1 MKNKILLFLIITSF
15 VYAFSAVAQTKKT
28 KGYAISVKIDG
39 LKDTVCYMAYHYGDK
54 QYLKD
59 TALVNSKGEMMFKG
73 DEELPGGIYMI
84 VLPSKNYF
92 EFIVN
97 QQTFSMETDSL
108 DLVGKMKVKG
118 SEDNILFYEYLNY
131 VANKGKQ
138 IEEWKKK
145 LEQAPTKQDSA
156 TIREEIVKLDK
167 DVNEYRNQYAEKYP
181 TTLLAKVFNAM
192 KDPVVPES
200 VDSTQKYTWY
210 KNHYFDNIDFTDDRI
225 VRTPIFHTKLKQY
238 FETLTLQIPDSV
250 IKAADFMIAKAR
262 ANKELFKYTTFYCTY
277 TIETSNIMCMDQA
290 FVHMADTYYK
300 SGEAFW
306 LNEKQIKRINEKADK
321 LRNILCGKI
330 APNLIMPDENGKSQV
345 LHNLKSE
352 YTVIVFWDPN
362 CGHCKK
368 AIPKLNEQL
377 SGFTKDKV
385 EVFAVCLENN
395 EADWKKFIKDN
406 NLNFINVWDPY
417 NQTNFRKLY
426 DISSTP
432 SIFLVDR
439 NKEIVAKQLGVEQ
452 IADFINRH
460 SEMMKEKEKNKK

>member
-15 VYAFSAVAQTKKT
+15 VHAFSAFAQTKT
-28 KGYAISVKIDG
+28 KGYAITVKIEG

-59 TALVNSKGEMMFKG
+59 TAQVNSKGVMVFKG

-138 IEEWKKK
+138 IEDWKKK
-145 LEQAPTKQDSA
+145 LEQASTKQDSA
-156 TIREEIVKLDK
+156 KIREEVVKLDK
-167 DVNEYRNQYAEKYP
+167 EVNEYRNQYAEKYP
-181 TTLLAKVFNAM
+181 ATLLAKVFNAM

-210 KNHYFDNIDFTDDRI
+210 KNHYFDNIDFSDDRI

-262 ANKELFKYTTFYCTY
+262 ASKELFKYTTFYCTY

-290 FVHMADTYYK
+290 FVHMADKYYK
-300 SGEAFW
+300 TGEAFW
-306 LNEKQIKRINEKADK
+306 LNEKQTKRINEKADK
-321 LRNILCGKI
+321 LRNILCGKT
-330 APNLIMPDENGKSQV
+330 APNLIMPDDNGKNQV
-345 LHNLKSE
+345 LHNLKSD

-432 SIFLVDR
+432 SIFLIDK

-460 SEMMKEKEKNKK
+460 SEMTKEKEKNKK